1 MNQKFENQ
9 QEFAGKTVAITGAAG
24 DIGRPLG
31 DEFRRLGGEVFATDL
46 RDTDVPNFTAGDI
59 SDPTFV
65 TDWIDKIVDQTGR
78 IDVLVNVAGIC
89 PRTELED
96 ITSEEWD
103 LVLTVNVRSAFLTSQ
118 AALKTMIAQKEGAI
132 VNLASLA
139 GKVGGLA
146 VGPHYSSS
154 KAAIVGL
161 TKSFARNGAPHGVR
175 ANAVAPGIIDTSMTA
190 PAGPDG
196 IEQLK
201 RSIPMRRLGSVDEV
215 IGPIVFLASSKAA
228 YITGATIDIN
238 GGLLM
243 D

>member
-1 MNQKFENQ
+1 MNHEFDNKEEFE
-9 QEFAGKTVAITGAAG
+9 GKIVAITGAAG
-24 DIGRPLG
+24 DIGQPLA

-46 RDTDVPNFTAGDI
+46 RDTEVSNFTPGDI

-65 TDWIDKIVDQTGR
+65 TQWIDQIVGQTGR
-78 IDVLVNVAGIC
+78 VDVLVNVAGIC
-89 PRTELED
+89 PRTPLDD
-96 ITSEEWD
+96 ITAEEWD
-103 LVLTVNVRSAFLTSQ
+103 QVLTVNVRSVFLASQ
-118 AALKTMIAQKEGAI
+118 AALKTMIPQKGGAI

-139 GKVGGLA
+139 GKVGGIA
-146 VGPHYSSS
+146 VGAHYSSS

-161 TKSFARNGAPHGVR
+161 TKSLARNGAAHAVR
-175 ANAVAPGIIDTSMTA
+175 ANAVAPGIIDTSRTA

-201 RSIPMRRLGSVDEV
+201 QSIPMRRLGSVAEV

-228 YITGATIDIN
+228 YITGATLDIN

>member
-1 MNQKFENQ
+1 VTQWINQ
-9 QEFAGKTVAITGAAG
+9 
-24 DIGRPLG
+24 
-31 DEFRRLGGEVFATDL
+31 
-46 RDTDVPNFTAGDI
+46 
-59 SDPTFV
+59 
-65 TDWIDKIVDQTGR
+65 IVGQTGR
-78 IDVLVNVAGIC
+78 MDVLVNVAGIC

-103 LVLTVNVRSAFLTSQ
+103 LVLTVNVRSAFLASQ
-118 AALKTMIAQKEGAI
+118 AAMKTMIPQKGGAI

-146 VGPHYSSS
+146 VGAHYSSS

-161 TKSFARNGAPHGVR
+161 TKSLARSGAAHAVR

-201 RSIPMRRLGSVDEV
+201 QSIPMKRLGSVAEV

-228 YITGATIDIN
+228 YITGATLDIN